1 MNNSSAIVIFFES
14 IFPASKYKDQ
24 PNVILKSIRQKHRDY
39 MACAS
44 IQCKIT
50 NRIDLNLICLCLS
63 VAIQHVQ
70 ATRLIYSVR
79 NVFAK
84 TNLQEV
90 FSIYMSNIIQIILI
104 DLKTSLNFKS
114 CFFLMYNLDKN
125 VDCGFFFFHRFVNF
139 THV

>member
-1 MNNSSAIVIFFES
+1 
-14 IFPASKYKDQ
+14 
-24 PNVILKSIRQKHRDY
+24 
-39 MACAS
+39 MACAF

-90 FSIYMSNIIQIILI
+90 FSIYMSNIIQIILT

-114 CFFLMYNLDKN
+114 CFFKCIIQTKMLTVVFFSFIALGISHMYKLFQTARERGKQVGKRDLGPLLLLSKEDLYEVISN
-125 VDCGFFFFHRFVNF
+125 
-139 THV
+139 

>member
-1 MNNSSAIVIFFES
+1 
-14 IFPASKYKDQ
+14 
-24 PNVILKSIRQKHRDY
+24 

-114 CFFLMYNLDKN
+114 CFFKCIIQTKMLT
-125 VDCGFFFFHRFVNF
+125 VVFFLSSLCEFHTCINYSKLHVKVVNKLEKETQGHYFFCLKKIYMR
-139 THV
+139 